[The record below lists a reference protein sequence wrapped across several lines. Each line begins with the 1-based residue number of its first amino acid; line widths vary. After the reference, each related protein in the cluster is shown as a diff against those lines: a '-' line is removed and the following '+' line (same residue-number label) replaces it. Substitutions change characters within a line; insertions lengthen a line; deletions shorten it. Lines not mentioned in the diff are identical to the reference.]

1 MAVSS
6 PTNTPGLRSSIVMTT
21 VTADDLVLI
30 DVGHHMLG
38 SIYFKHVLD
47 EVVAANIVE
56 VMRSN
61 RRRVVVEDVAERA
74 IAASYAAPAWIGL
87 LDEYRRH
94 LLKTALVGELL

>member
-1 MAVSS
+1 MNLAASQQAPQLILVMA
-6 PTNTPGLRSSIVMTT
+6 T

-30 DVGHHMLG
+30 DVGHYMLG
-38 SIYFKHVLD
+38 SIYLKHVLD

-61 RRRVVVEDVAERA
+61 WRRVVVEDVAERV
-74 IAASYAAPAWIGL
+74 IAASYAAPARIGL
-87 LDEYRRH
+87 LDEYRHH